1 MSFQCHYC
9 PGVATHLNEKTAVFY
24 CIDCYALESKRAA
37 QSPLEKTENTKKQR
51 VDSADLKS
59 ALVEFHRAEDLYNAT
74 CEKLLNEKREYSVS
88 VEALEGKN
96 RLYDE
101 CIQLLHG
108 ARKLQQ
114 SVVEEMHRIQWLDLP
129 LATEK
134 DRIKRRRLHVEY
146 LKKEIARLET
156 EQSEFKEVILPDET
170 EFFSSLTIIVNSNV
184 PIEYKLEAISDLAP
198 IFHNNALFFG
208 QKREADYR
216 LREESNAHLEQVKLE
231 YQALTV
237 FANET
242 QSPVVVAP
250 DDSVREAVEVEED
263 KITRFLH
270 ETHYLADSV
279 FVHLETLHKR
289 KEVLDDLQSEKKKKK
304 DELFYESEKD
314 GFESASEEE
323 DFEKERAESE
333 LVEDETIKKEK
344 EDTEALKKVI
354 LKAVKTN
361 NLQDV
366 NKFFLDR
373 HYRGFVRLFDI
384 AIELA
389 RDIETENLF
398 NNEMVYERSLLTD
411 TVSLIIYFAETSPG
425 GWHSYESIDLFENI
439 IQRLNESRVNKST
452 DPEEALNDLYF
463 SKDDKGDAYFYN
475 RFTDETLDLK
485 LNNKKDEDQVEWEVD
500 TFWDQV
506 MPEIM
511 ALLIEDLISK
521 FRRKMKSFDKLERFR
536 EQWKKDIR
544 PKKAYVEAM
553 MLIRE
558 TITFIGALSLEIVT
572 SAIENLGN
580 PGIDMTRPILFLL
593 SCQTT
598 VGHPAYPLENG
609 KSSVERLRLMII
621 HIFGYWLNI
630 GRDEDN
636 KREIKKQKI
645 TEIFEEIE
653 KEIETSMI
661 HWVEMIEDRGVAG
674 DALVKYLDITLGPLV
689 KTQFKTWDK
698 SATKKV
704 KEIKKK
710 KEAKKEKK
718 KKKKS

>member
-9 PGVATHLNEKTAVFY
+9 PGVAAHLNEKTAVLY
-24 CIDCYALESKRAA
+24 CNECYALESKRAA
-37 QSPLEKTENTKKQR
+37 QTPLEKTENTKKQR

-101 CIQLLHG
+101 CILLLHG

-114 SVVEEMHRIQWLDLP
+114 RVVEEMRRIQWTDLP

-146 LKKEIARLET
+146 LKKEITRLET

-170 EFFSSLTIIVNSNV
+170 EFFSSLMIIVNSNV
-184 PIEYKLEAISDLAP
+184 PIEYKLEAITDLAP

-208 QKREADYR
+208 QKREANYR
-216 LREESNAHLEQVKLE
+216 LREESNTHLEQVKLE
-231 YQALTV
+231 YQALTMLSS
-237 FANET
+237 ET

-270 ETHYLADSV
+270 ETHYLTDSV
-279 FVHLETLHKR
+279 FVHLETLLKR
-289 KEVLDDLQSEKKKKK
+289 KEVLDELQSEKKKKK

-314 GFESASEEE
+314 GLEEASEEE

-398 NNEMVYERSLLTD
+398 NNETVYERALLTD
-411 TVSLIIYFAETSPG
+411 TTSLIIYFAETSPG
-425 GWHSYESIDLFENI
+425 GWHSYESIELFENI
-439 IQRLNESRVNKST
+439 IKRLNESLANKST
-452 DPEEALNDLYF
+452 DPEEALNDLYLP
-463 SKDDKGDAYFYN
+463 KNDKGDAYFYN

-485 LNNKKDEDQVEWEVD
+485 LNQEEEEQVEQEVEN
-500 TFWDQV
+500 FWDLA

-511 ALLIEDLISK
+511 ALLIEDLTSK
-521 FRRKMKSFDKLERFR
+521 FRRKMKSFDQMERFR
-536 EQWKKDIR
+536 EQWMKDIR

-572 SAIENLGN
+572 SAIENLGQ
-580 PGIDMTRPILFLL
+580 PGVDMTRPILFLL

-609 KSSVERLRLMII
+609 KSSVKRLRLMII

-636 KREIKKQKI
+636 KREIKKKKI

-653 KEIETSMI
+653 KEIETSMTN
-661 HWVEMIEDRGVAG
+661 WVEMIEDRGVAG
-674 DALVKYLDITLGPLV
+674 DALVKYLDITVGPQV
-689 KTQFKTWDK
+689 KAQFKKWDK
-698 SATKKV
+698 SATAKV

-710 KEAKKEKK
+710 EKK
-718 KKKKS
+718 KNKKKRS